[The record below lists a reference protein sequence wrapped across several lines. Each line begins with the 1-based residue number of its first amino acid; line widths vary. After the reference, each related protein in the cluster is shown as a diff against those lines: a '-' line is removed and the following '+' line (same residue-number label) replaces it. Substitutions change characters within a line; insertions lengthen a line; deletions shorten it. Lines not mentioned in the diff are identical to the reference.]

1 MITPTQDQA
10 ITKFFDH
17 IRFDF
22 NVRGIII
29 YNGNASC
36 QRVEIAGYPYVR
48 NAAVNDN
55 ERMK

>member
-1 MITPTQDQA
+1 MQGSGQS

-29 YNGNASC
+29 YCGNASC
-36 QRVEIAGYPYVR
+36 QRVIVAGYPFIREV
-48 NAAVNDN
+48 AVNDN
-55 ERMK
+55 EAK